1 MTTTAL
7 KTTEMEFYVGERTTC
22 QFGNPHDTD
31 WSEETHANVAVDIVE
46 KKFCDITR
54 RMYYLVA
61 KVDVPDFVGRAT
73 LTRQPRHP
81 EDDTIQGML
90 YCTNARSFGKG
101 TRGERF
107 GFLTLDQAATS
118 LGFGDTE

>member
-1 MTTTAL
+1 MTTTAI
-7 KTTEMEFYVGERTTC
+7 KPAEMEFQVGERTTC

-31 WSEETHANVAVDIVE
+31 WTEETHTHVAVDIVE
-46 KKFCDITR
+46 KKFCEITK

-61 KVDVPDFVGRAT
+61 KCDVPDFVGRAT

-81 EDDTIQGML
+81 EDDVIKGVL

-107 GFLTLDQAATS
+107 G
-118 LGFGDTE
+118 